1 VNSSVLPVILI
12 ALGGLF
18 VGGVISMRQQGAG
31 KFAQGLLGV
40 LALVSVAGG
49 VLWMVGKG

>member
-1 VNSSVLPVILI
+1 MNSLLPVVLI
-12 ALGGLF
+12 AIGGLF
-18 VGGVISMRQQGAG
+18 VGGLISMRQQGAG
-31 KFAQGLLGV
+31 KVAQGVLGA

>member
-1 VNSSVLPVILI
+1 VKSLLPVLLI
-12 ALGGLF
+12 VLGGIL

-31 KFAQGLLGV
+31 KVVQGILGA

>member
-1 VNSSVLPVILI
+1 VNSYFPVILI

-31 KFAQGLLGV
+31 KIAQGILGG

>member
-1 VNSSVLPVILI
+1 VNSYFPVILI

-31 KFAQGLLGV
+31 KVAQGILGG